1 MKKVLTEVTKENT
14 VMKKIIVFCMRKCD
28 VDKLEGLM
36 LNDWDFNHEFSQ
48 EAWAIH
54 GDKLQHER
62 DAVYKRFKT
71 PIS

>member
-1 MKKVLTEVTKENT
+1 
-14 VMKKIIVFCMRKCD
+14 MRKCD

-71 PIS
+71 PIA